1 MSIQD
6 RVGVVNQRPFLE
18 SYKAVKSVVRDAW
31 RTLMKKLLKIIIY
44 PWFIWWIFA
53 ASARYLRRGR
63 LGKTRSRR
71 FATYV
76 FHVAIYLA
84 IGLPVTLFLTGELL
98 ISLNEKFIAEQAD
111 YRLQSDFDIGSSHL
125 YFDVPGPESY
135 QPPPVDKAPTEKYRR
150 YLVELYSPVIY
161 QKISSHPEWDIPI
174 LIDYDNNEDP
184 RDNVDNEPLHRP
196 LMAGVYGELT
206 AETEDSY
213 YLTYS
218 LYHIKDYD
226 HPIRE
231 MISRWTYH
239 DNDNEGFH
247 IRVDKKTMK
256 VEEIETWFHNRF
268 LLFNHTGTSTGTEPV
283 HGKIHFEGETHPIIY
298 AQPQGHGVR
307 CAQLVDI
314 PNLDKRV
321 KIIRYR
327 GDQPIVKIRVDG
339 DVQVDGTYEIDGFDR
354 WYHFAVGPLGSKG
367 QGKGMFEEMVPLGNY
382 PDGSPRHIGRFIA
395 GRDYDIN
402 GWSRPKP
409 MWAWD
414 DGWDE
419 VPIVVW
425 HFFPSYSFQSHG
437 GNQLSHTY
445 LYNRPTE
452 KVFDDPQIASS
463 YSFQIILR
471 DGPKWE
477 SLKGRGGRLDRRIYW
492 AVFNKKIKAYVNY
505 LFHALG

>member
-1 MSIQD
+1 
-6 RVGVVNQRPFLE
+6 
-18 SYKAVKSVVRDAW
+18 
-31 RTLMKKLLKIIIY
+31 
-44 PWFIWWIFA
+44 
-53 ASARYLRRGR
+53 
-63 LGKTRSRR
+63 
-71 FATYV
+71 
-76 FHVAIYLA
+76 
-84 IGLPVTLFLTGELL
+84 LTGELL
-98 ISLNEKFIAEQAD
+98 ISLNEKVIAEQAD
-111 YRLQSDFDIGSSHL
+111 YRLQSDFETGSDHL
-125 YFDVPGPESY
+125 HFDVPGPKSY
-135 QPPPVDKAPTEKYRR
+135 RSPPIEKAPTEEYRR

-161 QKISSHPEWDIPI
+161 QKVSGHPEWDIP
-174 LIDYDNNEDP
+174 LLLDYDNNEDP
-184 RDNVDNEPLHRP
+184 RDNVDNEPSHRP
-196 LMAGVYGELT
+196 HVAGVHGELT

-247 IRVDKKTMK
+247 IRVDKATMK

-283 HGKIHFEGETHPIIY
+283 HGKIHFEDETHPIIY

-314 PNLDKRV
+314 PSLDTRV
-321 KIIRYR
+321 KILRYR
-327 GDQPIVKIRVDG
+327 GDRPVAKIRADG

-354 WYHFAVGPLGSKG
+354 WYDFALGPYGSKG
-367 QGKGMFEEMVPLGNY
+367 QGEGMFEELIPLGDY
-382 PDGSPRHIGRFIA
+382 PDGSPLVIGRFIA

-409 MWAWD
+409 MWSWD

-419 VPIVVW
+419 IPIFVW
-425 HFFPSYSFQSHG
+425 HFFPSLSFQSHG
-437 GNQLSHTY
+437 GNELSHAY
-445 LYNRPTE
+445 LYNRPVE
-452 KVFDDPQIASS
+452 KVFDDSEIASS
-463 YSFQIILR
+463 LNLPIVLR
-471 DGPKWE
+471 GGSKWE
-477 SLKGRGGRLDRRIYW
+477 PLQSRGGKLDHRIYW
-492 AVFNKKIKAYVNY
+492 AAFNKKMKAYVNY